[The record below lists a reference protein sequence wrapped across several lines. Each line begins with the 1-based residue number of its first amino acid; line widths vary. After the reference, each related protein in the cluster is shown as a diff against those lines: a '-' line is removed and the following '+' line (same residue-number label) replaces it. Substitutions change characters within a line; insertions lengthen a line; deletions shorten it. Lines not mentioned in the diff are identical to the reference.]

1 MKNTL
6 KIFIVSIL
14 TFSLNSCVFNH
25 DESGN
30 GNLTTDKRK
39 IDPEI
44 TEIYVS
50 NSIDVVLTQGNNCN
64 LEVTADSNLLEHIV
78 TEQDGNSLYIKIK
91 DNSNLQN
98 IDELKVKV
106 TLPNITYISTSGASS
121 LKTTNTII
129 SKEIELKASSSSD
142 LVISLESENLTS
154 DASSAAEIKIKG
166 KAINVKYEASSSATI
181 NAEKL
186 FANYIDAKASSA
198 GNIRCSPI
206 INLDAKASSG
216 GTVHFENKPKTVNK
230 NESSGGK
237 VYQY

>member
-6 KIFIVSIL
+6 KIFFLFSITIL
-14 TFSLNSCVFNH
+14 LNSCINNFGV
-25 DESGN
+25 DGN
-30 GNLTTDKRK
+30 GNLETDKRK

-50 NSIDVVLTQGNNCN
+50 NSIDVVLTQGNNYN
-64 LEVTADSNLLEHIV
+64 LEVTADSNLLEYIV
-78 TEQDGNSLYIKIK
+78 TEQDGNAIYIKIK
-91 DNSNLQN
+91 KNSNIVN
-98 IDELKVKV
+98 HNSLKAEI

-142 LVISLESENLTS
+142 LVISLESENLTA

-166 KAINVKYEASSSATI
+166 KAINVKYEASSSAAI

-186 FANYIDAKASSA
+186 FANYIDANASST
-198 GNIRCSPI
+198 GNISCSPI

>member
-6 KIFIVSIL
+6 KIFFLFSITIL
-14 TFSLNSCVFNH
+14 LNSCINNFGV
-25 DESGN
+25 DGN
-30 GNLTTDKRK
+30 GNLETDKRK
-39 IDPEI
+39 IDPVI

-64 LEVTADSNLLEHIV
+64 LEVTADSNLLEYIV

-91 DNSNLQN
+91 KNSNIVN
-98 IDELKVKV
+98 HNSLKAEI

-142 LVISLESENLTS
+142 LVISLESENLTA

-166 KAINVKYEASSSATI
+166 KAINVKYEASSSAAI

-198 GNIRCSPI
+198 GNISCSPI
-206 INLDAKASSG
+206 INLDAQASSG

-237 VYQY
+237 VYQN

>member
-25 DESGN
+25 GESGN

-64 LEVTADSNLLEHIV
+64 LEVTADSNLLEYIV
-78 TEQDGNSLYIKIK
+78 TEEDGNAIYIKIK

-142 LVISLESENLTS
+142 LVISLESENLTA

-166 KAINVKYEASSSATI
+166 KAINVKYESSSSATI

-198 GNIRCSPI
+198 GNISCSPI